1 MTIGWLLRHLLAILV
16 LPFTAAVLVPVWIA
30 RRYVMTLALGS
41 SLPRIALQAGGLAL
55 LVGGLILFAATLRL
69 FATTGRGT
77 LAPWDSP
84 RRLVVQGPYWY
95 VRNPMISGVLL
106 VLLGESALLLS
117 VPHLI
122 WTLIFFAINA
132 VYIPLIEEPVLKARF
147 GAEYDEYCRQV
158 PRLLPR
164 LRR

>member
-1 MTIGWLLRHLLAILV
+1 MTIRWLLRHLAAIV
-16 LPFTAAVLVPVWIA
+16 LLPLSVAVLVPLWLA
-30 RRYVMTLALGS
+30 RRSGIGLALGAS
-41 SLPRIALQAGGLAL
+41 PAGIAVQTGGVAL
-55 LVGGLILFAATLRL
+55 LVVGLILFIATLRL
-69 FATTGRGT
+69 FATEGRGT

-84 RRLVVQGPYWY
+84 RRLVVRGPYRH

-106 VLLGESALLLS
+106 ILLGEAAVLLS
-117 VPHLI
+117 KPHLL
-122 WTLIFFAINA
+122 WALTFFTINA

>member
-30 RRYVMTLALGS
+30 RRYAMTLALGS

-55 LVGGLILFAATLRL
+55 LIGGLILFAATLRL

-122 WTLIFFAINA
+122 WALIFFAINA
-132 VYIPLIEEPVLKARF
+132 IYIPLIEEPVLKARF